1 MSEMKLIM
9 ESWRAFQLA
18 EATTAWDP
26 KEDPQDTMDLLKALS
41 IESDQQKV
49 RKVLQQLLAD
59 KEIAKVLEA
68 LSEMFQE
75 ITGAEEAEAD
85 IDEGLADLSGDIGR
99 SVAGIGLD
107 LAAKVEEFLNSTPVG
122 HALGTVAPP
131 LLGLALG
138 VLMIQ
143 GGDVS
148 AGGLKTVGKLIS
160 GAVTPET
167 LGNVVVELGVE
178 ALESIQERKRT

>member
-1 MSEMKLIM
+1 MKLIM
-9 ESWRAFQLA
+9 ESWRAFRLA

-26 KEDPQDTMDLLKALS
+26 KEDPQDTMALLKALS
-41 IESDQQKV
+41 TESDQTKV
-49 RKVLQQLLAD
+49 QKVLQQLLAD
-59 KEIAKVLEA
+59 KEIAEVLEA

-75 ITGAEEAEAD
+75 VTGQEESRQE
-85 IDEGLADLSGDIGR
+85 EGLADLPGDVGR

-107 LAAKVEEFLNSTPVG
+107 LAAKVEEFLNSTPAG

-138 VLMIQ
+138 VLMIH

-148 AGGLKTVGKLIS
+148 AGGLKTVSKLVS
-160 GAVTPET
+160 GAITPET
-167 LGNVVVELGVE
+167 LGDVVADLGAE
-178 ALESIQERKRT
+178 ALEGIQERKKN